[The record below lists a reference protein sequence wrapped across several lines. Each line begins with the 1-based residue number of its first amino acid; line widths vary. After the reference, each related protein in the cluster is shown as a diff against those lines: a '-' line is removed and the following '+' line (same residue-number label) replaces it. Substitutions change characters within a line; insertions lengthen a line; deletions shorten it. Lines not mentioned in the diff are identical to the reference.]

1 MTQSNH
7 TPKFFLLAG
16 SASFSAEAA
25 SLYRAH
31 EFVREL
37 TKRVLEAGDGFVVY
51 TAAEPVNEM
60 NQPLLFDWTV
70 LREID
75 ASHPGEA
82 SSPRVVIVL
91 AESLGLNVIAE
102 GVETSEQRDFLAQ
115 YGCHGYQ
122 GYFFG
127 RPVPLD
133 VLEAQF
139 ATPVCAASS
148 ASPLTHRATPLTLS
162 LTP

>member
-91 AESLGLNVIAE
+91 AEKNRLEKMNA
-102 GVETSEQRDFLAQ
+102 EQRQLIGRLLMRGLA
-115 YGCHGYQ
+115 
-122 GYFFG
+122 
-127 RPVPLD
+127 RLD
-133 VLEAQF
+133 VIPDEVVTGGNVGDAQ
-139 ATPVCAASS
+139 ARHAA
-148 ASPLTHRATPLTLS
+148 AMIALAGC
-162 LTP
+162 